1 MLQSFQS
8 DFQRSIK
15 KKQFSSIVPMS
26 MGIIFFIFMIQS
38 TLFAQEDR
46 TIIDMA
52 GRRVVI
58 HGEVKKIIPTF
69 KPVTLCILSLGL
81 QDRLVGI
88 DTHSKRDK
96 LTRTVFPGVTN
107 LTGVGTKS
115 TGINL
120 ETVLSLAPDLVILYA
135 QKDGLYLAER
145 LETMGVSAIIILPES
160 MENIRRSLDII
171 SRAVGLPRQLS
182 GAVNAMDKVL
192 DMVASRT
199 ESIPL
204 QDRKKAYFASS
215 RSFFNTAA
223 GNMLQDNI
231 LSRAG
236 MINVSHDLTGYFQ
249 NISPE
254 QFLNWN
260 PDIVFLSRNLHDEG
274 LAPLYNPA
282 LQRVSAIR
290 HKSIHRFPGS
300 LAPWDFPSPL
310 SALATL
316 WAAMQAYPERFKDI
330 DLTAYA
336 NAFHQQLFNKTMVDM
351 GGILDDGLP
360 EEISH

>member
-1 MLQSFQS
+1 MA
-8 DFQRSIK
+8 
-15 KKQFSSIVPMS
+15 
-26 MGIIFFIFMIQS
+26 MGIIFFIFIS
-38 TLFAQEDR
+38 HTTLFAQEER
-46 TIIDMA
+46 SIIDMA
-52 GRRVVI
+52 GRRVII

-81 QDRLVGI
+81 QDRLVGV
-88 DTHSKRDK
+88 DTHSKKDK
-96 LTRTVFPGVTN
+96 LTRTVFPGVTK

-145 LETMGVSAIIILPES
+145 LESMGISTIIILPES
-160 MENIRRSLDII
+160 MDNIRRSLEII
-171 SRAVGLPRQLS
+171 AQAVGLPRRS
-182 GAVNAMDKVL
+182 SAAINAMDKVL
-192 DMVASRT
+192 SLVASRT
-199 ESIPL
+199 EAIPL
-204 QDRKKAYFASS
+204 QNRKKAYFASS
-215 RSFFNTAA
+215 RGFFNTAA

-236 MINVSHDLTGYFQ
+236 MINVSHGLTGYFQ
-249 NISPE
+249 DISPE

-260 PDIVFLSRNLHDEG
+260 PDIVFLSRNLHGEG
-274 LAPLYNPA
+274 LTPLHNPA
-282 LQRVSAIR
+282 LQRVSAIN
-290 HKSIHRFPGS
+290 HEQIHRFPGS

-316 WAAMQAYPERFKDI
+316 WASMQAYPERFNDI

-351 GGILDDGLP
+351 GGVLDDCLS
-360 EEISH
+360 EETSH